1 MIRHGRKIARDEQ
14 RSQLC
19 LTNGAPLL
27 LCARISCETPI
38 GCIIFGNP
46 SQIRLNY
53 DPHTGAAQISQAFPE
68 EFPWEAR
75 VSKVYS
81 SLNVT
86 FSLFINHPI
95 HFRNLKFY
103 NLDFIEESCAYY
115 KNYV

>member
-1 MIRHGRKIARDEQ
+1 MIRRGRKIARDEK
-14 RSQLC
+14 RSRLC
-19 LTNGAPLL
+19 LTNGAPPL
-27 LCARISCETPI
+27 LCARISCETPV

-68 EFPWEAR
+68 EFSWEAR

-86 FSLFINHPI
+86 FSFFINHPI
-95 HFRNLKFY
+95 HFRNLKFC
-103 NLDFIEESCAYY
+103 NLYFIEESCAYY